1 MPKLKT
7 NSGAKKRFKVTA
19 TGKIKR
25 QRAFHNHLLTKKS
38 SKRKRRLGRSAL
50 VDTTDVGR
58 IRRLLCIGVK
68 G

>member
-38 SKRKRRLGRSAL
+38 SKRKRRLRRSAL